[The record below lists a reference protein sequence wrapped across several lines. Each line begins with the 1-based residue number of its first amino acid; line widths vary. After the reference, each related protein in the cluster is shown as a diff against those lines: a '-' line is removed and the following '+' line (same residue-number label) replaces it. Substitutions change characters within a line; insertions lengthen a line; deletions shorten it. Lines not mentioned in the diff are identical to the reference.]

1 METIFKR
8 LKMYV
13 LTYITADVSVSGGSC
28 LLGNALDS
36 SIAIGTKVGR
46 KNNFNKLYNVFSDYV
61 LAH

>member
-1 METIFKR
+1 
-8 LKMYV
+8 MYV